1 MRASPR
7 PSENC
12 VFSKTRSVSVKENR
26 GEEERQREESQT
38 ERAPAQG
45 RVYSGR
51 GKELKAQ
58 CNPTF
63 ACTKLCAFS

>member
-1 MRASPR
+1 M
-7 PSENC
+7 
-12 VFSKTRSVSVKENR
+12 FSKTRSVSVKENR

-38 ERAPAQG
+38 ERATAQG
-45 RVYSGR
+45 RVYNGR

-58 CNPTF
+58 CNPPF